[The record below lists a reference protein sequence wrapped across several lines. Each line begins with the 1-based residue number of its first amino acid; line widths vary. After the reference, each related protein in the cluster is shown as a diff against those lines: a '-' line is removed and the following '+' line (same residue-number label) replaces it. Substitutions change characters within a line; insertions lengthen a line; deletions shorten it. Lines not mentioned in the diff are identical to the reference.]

1 MSTTTELVSSLSDET
16 LRAAPT
22 SPTAL
27 ITTNPILPPP
37 SRVNVCFDGSPSGS
51 LADNLRSSV
60 QMQEALDIAVREEM
74 VAWWEASAIRI
85 GDRVVHP
92 TRGSGV
98 VKLISSFASPTGED
112 RVHVAFESGEV
123 HRYARQSWF
132 TKMRKASDLDGV
144 AEAKRDFF
152 AKLAAEAGVAKQQ
165 QQQQQDGGLGA
176 RGDSGTETGGETHDA
191 RWERMRNRWNGS
203 DEPETAAAGSRRGSA
218 AASAITNSRQ
228 VQQPLRK
235 RRTSVGPED
244 VLANRVRPRNGR
256 RTHRRSMSGPDI
268 AAAQAAVAS
277 EEAEITLVVRAD
289 EQVAEE
295 EQAVTGGEQTESGAS
310 DSSPRI
316 VLTVRRTSETT
327 KFCALPMLPPRPA
340 ALTRRFPPAPNSVPV
355 REDGPPPMP
364 SRRLKQQK
372 NQQHRASSPP
382 MPSRRLKQQK
392 SQDRVMACLPPSSYT
407 AAVAIVDDS
416 AITRMLLLRHV
427 RALNLDA
434 VMFSDGEKLL
444 ERTSGGDRF
453 RVILMDN
460 SMPIV
465 SGADATRTIREEYKL
480 HSSITAIVG
489 LTATSAKKEIR
500 DFQESGCDVV
510 FLKPL
515 DPDDFKEVVHRFLK
529 PFLGIRGGS
538 GSGGGGA
545 KSVTKRADVAALE
558 ASIRKSIRSR
568 SIRNDAATALEAST
582 RAEASQKETHAVHG
596 EEEDK
601 EKRSSARMR
610 IRGGVAK
617 GTFSMED
624 SSSSSQSDEDDSGY
638 MGSASLTMEQRRT
651 LSASSAE
658 GPPWQPNLHTVASI
672 EEQAKALKTLEM
684 QLCSAN
690 FDEVLIEHS
699 QEEAIRKVRTAT
711 ARWKARVV
719 KRQELLRLQIE
730 KCKAARDQFQALM
743 VDKDRQCVVS
753 LFFSVKFCLTEID
766 PNLNFIQTHM
776 TLCTHTQKIHERRRV
791 QHDY

>member
-51 LADNLRSSV
+51 LADNLHSSV

-123 HRYARQSWF
+123 HRYTRQSWF

-152 AKLAAEAGVAKQQ
+152 AKLAAEAGVAKQQQQQ

-203 DEPETAAAGSRRGSA
+203 DEPETAAAGS
-218 AASAITNSRQ
+218 TNSRQ

-277 EEAEITLVVRAD
+277 EEAEIKLVARAD
-289 EQVAEE
+289 EQVTAEE

-310 DSSPRI
+310 DSSQRI

-327 KFCALPMLPPRPA
+327 KFCALPTLPLRPA
-340 ALTRRFPPAPNSVPV
+340 ALPPRFPRAPNSVPV

-372 NQQHRASSPP
+372 NH
-382 MPSRRLKQQK
+382 
-392 SQDRVMACLPPSSYT
+392 DRVMA
-407 AAVAIVDDS
+407 
-416 AITRMLLLRHV
+416 LRQ
-427 RALNLDA
+427 
-434 VMFSDGEKLL
+434 
-444 ERTSGGDRF
+444 
-453 RVILMDN
+453 
-460 SMPIV
+460 
-465 SGADATRTIREEYKL
+465 YY
-480 HSSITAIVG
+480 
-489 LTATSAKKEIR
+489 
-500 DFQESGCDVV
+500 
-510 FLKPL
+510 
-515 DPDDFKEVVHRFLK
+515 
-529 PFLGIRGGS
+529 
-538 GSGGGGA
+538 
-545 KSVTKRADVAALE
+545 
-558 ASIRKSIRSR
+558 
-568 SIRNDAATALEAST
+568 
-582 RAEASQKETHAVHG
+582 
-596 EEEDK
+596 
-601 EKRSSARMR
+601 
-610 IRGGVAK
+610 
-617 GTFSMED
+617 
-624 SSSSSQSDEDDSGY
+624 GY
-638 MGSASLTMEQRRT
+638 S
-651 LSASSAE
+651 
-658 GPPWQPNLHTVASI
+658 
-672 EEQAKALKTLEM
+672 
-684 QLCSAN
+684 
-690 FDEVLIEHS
+690 
-699 QEEAIRKVRTAT
+699 
-711 ARWKARVV
+711 
-719 KRQELLRLQIE
+719 
-730 KCKAARDQFQALM
+730 
-743 VDKDRQCVVS
+743 
-753 LFFSVKFCLTEID
+753 
-766 PNLNFIQTHM
+766 
-776 TLCTHTQKIHERRRV
+776 
-791 QHDY
+791 